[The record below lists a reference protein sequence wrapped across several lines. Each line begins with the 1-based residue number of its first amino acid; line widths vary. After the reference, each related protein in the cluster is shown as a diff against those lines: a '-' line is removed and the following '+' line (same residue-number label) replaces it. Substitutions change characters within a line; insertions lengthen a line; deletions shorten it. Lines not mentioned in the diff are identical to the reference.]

1 MPSPVKNHIP
11 AAMRDLKSHITSYAI
26 ECGFDLVRITGA
38 DEFAEDREAA
48 LARIKAGQM
57 DGLPWF
63 TESRVRRGA
72 DPQELLPGA
81 RSIICLG
88 LSYLGPDGAEAPG
101 PGKGKVA
108 RYARVKDY
116 HRTMKRRMK
125 SFVRG
130 LEESLETPV
139 AARWYVDD
147 GPMLDRAA
155 AARSGLGWF
164 GKSTNILT
172 QSHGSWVLL
181 GQVVTDLELEPDP
194 PLKKT
199 CGTCVRCIVDCPTGA
214 IVAPFVVDNARCIS
228 YQTIENRG
236 VIPLEMRPL
245 IGDWIFGC
253 DICQDVCPVNRKADL
268 PLQPI
273 PAAEA
278 VGPSGQLDL
287 AEILALSEE
296 EFRRRFQGTSIM
308 RAKRVGLQ
316 KNACV
321 ALGNNRDEA
330 GVPAL
335 VSALE
340 TVEPLVRGHAAWA
353 LGQIATPEAIKSLK
367 RSLKSESEPYVQE
380 EINAALLESRQRFLG
395 KEGLAGE
402 TELAP

>member
-1 MPSPVKNHIP
+1 
-11 AAMRDLKSHITSYAI
+11 MRDLKELVRSYAI
-26 ECGFDLVRITGA
+26 ECGFDLVRISGA
-38 DEFAEDREAA
+38 EAFAEDREAA
-48 LARIKAGQM
+48 LARIKDGRM

-63 TESRVRRGA
+63 TESRVERGS
-72 DPQELLPGA
+72 DPQRLLPGA

-88 LSYLGPDGAEAPG
+88 LSYLDFERAEEPR

-116 HRTMKRRMK
+116 HRTMKRRMR

-130 LEESLETPV
+130 IQEKLETPV

-181 GQVVTDLELEPDP
+181 GQIVTDLELEPDP

-199 CGTCVRCIVDCPTGA
+199 CGACVRCIDDCPTGA

-228 YQTIENRG
+228 FQTIENRG

-245 IGDWIFGC
+245 IGDWVFGC
-253 DICQDVCPVNRKADL
+253 DICQDVCPVNLKAA
-268 PLQPI
+268 PPSSPI
-273 PAAEA
+273 PPADA

-287 AEILALSEE
+287 AEILGMTDED
-296 EFRRRFQGTSIM
+296 FRSRFQGTSIM

-321 ALGNNRDEA
+321 ALGNQRDELGA
-330 GVPAL
+330 PAL

-340 TVEPLVRGHAAWA
+340 TGEPLVRGHAAWA
-353 LGQIATPEAIKSLK
+353 LGQIATPEAIKALE
-367 RSLKSESEPYVQE
+367 RSMTSESVPYVRE
-380 EINAALLESRQRFLG
+380 EINGALLASRQRIP
-395 KEGLAGE
+395 GE
-402 TELAP
+402 PG

>member
-1 MPSPVKNHIP
+1 MQ
-11 AAMRDLKSHITSYAI
+11 DLKTHITEYAI

-38 DEFAEDREAA
+38 DEFVKDRDAA
-48 LARIKAGQM
+48 LARIEDGKM

-72 DPQELLPGA
+72 DPQALLPGA

-88 LSYLGPDGAEAPG
+88 LSYLAGPGPDVDPG
-101 PGKGKVA
+101 TTPGKGKVA

-130 LEESLETPV
+130 LEEHLETPV

-172 QSHGSWVLL
+172 PSHGSWVLL
-181 GQVVTDLELEPDP
+181 GQVVTDLDLEPDP
-194 PLKKT
+194 PSKKT
-199 CGTCVRCIVDCPTGA
+199 CGSCVRCIVDCPTGA
-214 IVAPFVVDNARCIS
+214 ITAPFVVDNARCIS

-236 VIPLEMRPL
+236 VIPREMRPL

-253 DICQDVCPVNRKADL
+253 DICQDVCPVNLKAAPSL
-268 PLQPI
+268 RPI
-273 PAAEA
+273 PPAEA
-278 VGPSGQLDL
+278 VGPAGELDL
-287 AEILALSEE
+287 AEILAMTEE
-296 EFRRRFQGTSIM
+296 EFRSRFQGTSIM
-308 RAKRVGLQ
+308 RTKHTGLQ

-321 ALGNNRDEA
+321 ALGNSGDAA

-335 VSALE
+335 VAALE
-340 TVEPLVRGHAAWA
+340 TGVPLVRGHAAWA
-353 LGQIATPEAIKSLK
+353 LGRIATPDAVAALE
-367 RSLKSESEPYVQE
+367 RSLSSEPDAYVKE
-380 EINAALLESRQRFLG
+380 ETEAALLESRQRPSP
-395 KEGLAGE
+395 
-402 TELAP
+402 TDTS

>member
-1 MPSPVKNHIP
+1 MQ
-11 AAMRDLKSHITSYAI
+11 DLKSHITEYAI
-26 ECGFDLVRITGA
+26 KCGFDLVRITGA
-38 DEFAEDREAA
+38 DEFAKDREAA
-48 LARIKAGQM
+48 LARIEAGKM

-63 TESRVRRGA
+63 TESRVRRGS
-72 DPQELLPGA
+72 DPQQLLPGA

-88 LSYLGPDGAEAPG
+88 LSYLDSDAAQEPG
-101 PGKGKVA
+101 PVPGLGKGKVA

-116 HRTMKRRMK
+116 HRIMKRRMR

-130 LEESLETPV
+130 LEEKLETPV

-181 GQVVTDLELEPDP
+181 GQVLTDLELEPDP

-199 CGTCVRCIVDCPTGA
+199 CGACVRCIDACPTGA
-214 IVAPFVVDNARCIS
+214 ITAPFVVDNARCIS

-236 VIPLEMRPL
+236 VIPREMRPL

-253 DICQDVCPVNRKADL
+253 DICQDVCPVNLKAAL

-273 PAAEA
+273 PPAEA

-287 AEILALSEE
+287 AEILAMTEE
-296 EFRRRFQGTSIM
+296 EFRSRFQGTSIM
-308 RAKRVGLQ
+308 RAKHAGLQ

-321 ALGNNRDEA
+321 ALGNNRDES

-335 VSALE
+335 VTALE
-340 TVEPLVRGHAAWA
+340 TGGPLVRGHAAWA
-353 LGQIATPEAIKSLK
+353 LGRIATPEAVEALE
-367 RSLKSESEPYVQE
+367 RSLSSESDPYVRE
-380 EINAALLESRQRFLG
+380 EADAALLESRQSP
-395 KEGLAGE
+395 
-402 TELAP
+402 APKTSPKTPIKPG